1 MMTPQR
7 RNAIAGLSLSA
18 AALVAL
24 VSHEG
29 YTDKAVIP
37 VKGDVPTMGFGSTTN
52 ADGSKVKMGDTT
64 SPVKALQRTLL
75 YVQKADADIKRCV
88 KAPLSQAEYDLA
100 SDFVYQYGAA
110 TFCKSSMVKAM
121 NEERYVD
128 ACEAYKEYRLVR
140 AAPGEKPGPGFIL
153 GRDGVL
159 RYDCSTPGNKRCWGV
174 WERQKTR
181 YDKCMAAQ

>member
-1 MMTPQR
+1 MTPQK

-29 YTDKAVIP
+29 YTDKAIIP
-37 VKGDVPTMGFGSTTN
+37 VKGDVPTLGFGTTTN
-52 ADGSKVKMGDTT
+52 ADGSPVKMGDTT
-64 SPVKALQRTLL
+64 NPVKALQRTLL

-110 TFCKSSMVKAM
+110 AFCKSSMVKAM
-121 NEERYVD
+121 NEERYAD
-128 ACEAYKEYRLVR
+128 ACKAYLNYRFV
-140 AAPGEKPGPGFIL
+140 AG
-153 GRDGVL
+153 
-159 RYDCSTPGNKRCWGV
+159 YDCSTPGNRRCWGV

-181 YDKCMAAQ
+181 YDKCMAVQ